1 MHPYHHPTTLLVL
14 DDDPYYVE
22 SFKFHFG
29 DQFPCVSYTQPEHA
43 IEHMLSQ
50 ESHRPTFDGLLQ
62 RTMASPGA
70 VQGQSES
77 ASRGADQI
85 LRILTDPNR
94 FRRVSVLVVDFDM
107 PSMTGVQ
114 VCRALHHLPVRKLLL
129 TGKAGVDTAISAFN
143 EGVIDTFL
151 TKHDPEIQ
159 KTLPRQVLRLQGE
172 YFKAT
177 TDALGT
183 AMGRHEVPFLTDAG
197 VQETIAGLV
206 KSRKIVEHYVMA
218 RPSGVLLADQSGAAL
233 MLVVMDGD
241 SLRAQWEV
249 ARDNG
254 APVELLDLVASL
266 RTIPLFPTKSGYY
279 EKELGAAW
287 SRHLHPAQ
295 RVDKDG
301 VWHTALIRAEQ
312 APHIFPAR
320 MTTFAAFE
328 DGQSAGGAGQA
339 AN

>member
-1 MHPYHHPTTLLVL
+1 MLPYYHPTTLLVL

-50 ESHRPTFDGLLQ
+50 ESHRPTFANVLQ
-62 RTMASPGA
+62 HTTTSASA
-70 VQGQSES
+70 VQAQPEAAG
-77 ASRGADQI
+77 RGADQI
-85 LRILTDPNR
+85 RRILADPNR

-177 TDALGT
+177 TEALGA
-183 AMGRHEVPFLTDAG
+183 AMGRQEVPFLMDAG
-197 VQETIAGLV
+197 IQETIAGLV
-206 KSRKIVEHYVMA
+206 KSRRIVEHYVLA
-218 RPSGVLLADQSGAAL
+218 RPDGVLLADQAGAA
-233 MLVVMDGD
+233 MLLVAMDGD
-241 SLRAQWEV
+241 GLRAQWEV
-249 ARDNG
+249 ARENG
-254 APVELLDLVASL
+254 APAELLDLLVSL
-266 RTIPLFPTKSGYY
+266 RTVPLFPTVSGYY
-279 EKELGAAW
+279 ENELATNW
-287 SRHLHPAQ
+287 SRHLFPAQ

-301 VWHTALIRAEQ
+301 IWYTALVSAAQ
-312 APHIFPAR
+312 APHAFPPRLTA
-320 MTTFAAFE
+320 FAAFE
-328 DGQSAGGAGQA
+328 DNHNAGAAGQPS
-339 AN
+339 N

>member
-1 MHPYHHPTTLLVL
+1 MHPYYHPTTLLVL

-50 ESHRPTFDGLLQ
+50 ESRRPTFDNVLQ
-62 RTMASPGA
+62 RTIANPGA
-70 VQGQSES
+70 AQGQPEA

-85 LRILTDPNR
+85 LRLLSDPNR

-172 YFKAT
+172 YFKMT
-177 TDALGT
+177 TDALGA
-183 AMGRHEVPFLTDAG
+183 AMGRQEVPFLMDSG
-197 VQETIAGLV
+197 IQETIAGIV
-206 KSRKIVEHYVMA
+206 KSRGIVEHYVMA
-218 RPSGVLLADQSGAAL
+218 HPSGVLLADHAGAAL

-241 SLRAQWEV
+241 SLRAQLLLAMIALDSV
-249 ARDNG
+249 VTPAMSYRRVQPIFT
-254 APVELLDLVASL
+254 PVCSCM
-266 RTIPLFPTKSGYY
+266 RGP
-279 EKELGAAW
+279 W
-287 SRHLHPAQ
+287 SM
-295 RVDKDG
+295 K
-301 VWHTALIRAEQ
+301 
-312 APHIFPAR
+312 
-320 MTTFAAFE
+320 
-328 DGQSAGGAGQA
+328 
-339 AN
+339 